1 MGSLHAL
8 AVCAAISL
16 MVSAILF
23 LAISRPLRAFIER
36 ACPATEGVNFW
47 LRFTVVMLFLSP
59 LFVTVAFGL
68 PPAAQIRLLEVGE
81 LIQRATTSS
90 LVGAF
95 LAMIGIGLWVSSL
108 ARRTPVLSPCPAVN
122 PNEFWGDKSTIP

>member
-1 MGSLHAL
+1 VSSLHAL
-8 AVCAAISL
+8 GTCAVISL
-16 MVSAILF
+16 VVSTTLF

-36 ACPATEGVNFW
+36 VCPGPEGVAFW

-59 LFVTVAFGL
+59 LFVAVAFGL
-68 PPAAQIRLLEVGE
+68 PPASQIKTLEAGE
-81 LIQRATTSS
+81 LIQRAVTSS

-108 ARRTPVLSPCPAVN
+108 ARKTPLPPRPAAD
-122 PNEFWGDKSTIP
+122 PNEFWGDKNT